1 MSIFSIEH
9 IEWFLCILPLIAFLY
24 SSVGHGGAS
33 GYLAL
38 MAIFSFPTLQMKPI
52 ALVLNLVVAGIA
64 FIQYYRN
71 GFFNFKLFAS
81 FAIASIPFSFLGG
94 LIQVNAYLYKL
105 ILAVFLIFSIL
116 KMTNVYGL
124 KITEEKKVNLKLALL
139 IGGVVGFFSG
149 LIGIGGGIILSPII
163 LLLGWGKTKVA
174 AGVSALFIWVNSVSG
189 LFGQYQSGIELPEG
203 LIWLIILGLLGG
215 FLGSYLGSYKWSQKT
230 VKYILT
236 AVLITACI
244 KLSLF

>member
-1 MSIFSIEH
+1 MSIFLIEN
-9 IEWFLCILPLIAFLY
+9 IEWFLFILPCIAFLY

-38 MAIFSFPTLQMKPI
+38 MAIFSFPTIQMKPI

-71 GFFNFKLFAS
+71 GFFNLKLFLS
-81 FAIASIPFSFLGG
+81 FALASIPLSFLGG
-94 LIQVNAYLYKL
+94 LIQVESSVYKG
-105 ILAVFLIFSIL
+105 ILALFLVFSIL
-116 KMTNVYGL
+116 KMLNILGFKT
-124 KITEEKKVNLKLALL
+124 KEEQAVNIKQALI
-139 IGGVVGFFSG
+139 IGGIVGFFSG

-163 LLLGWGKTKVA
+163 LLLGWGKTKVT
-174 AGVSALFIWVNSVSG
+174 AGVSALFIWVNSAAG
-189 LFGQYQSGIELPEG
+189 LLGQFNSGIHLPEG
-203 LIWLIILGLLGG
+203 LIWLVILAILGG
-215 FLGSYLGSYKWSQKT
+215 FLGSYFGSFKWSQKT

-236 AVLITACI
+236 AVLISACI